1 MFGPELLAQ
10 LAKLKEATDMGMA
23 NLPDR
28 MVEGSSG
35 NGLVKVK
42 MDGMYQIKDLKIAID
57 IKLMEVEDLEDY
69 LALAINDAVVKVNK
83 IREEELTLGLT
94 QLMQKP

>member
-28 MVEGSSG
+28 IVEGSSG

-42 MDGMYQIKDLKIAID
+42 MDGMYQLKDLKIAID
-57 IKLMEVEDLEDY
+57 IKLMEMEDLEDY